1 MESEEQIAER
11 KRKMTREERKMEAI
25 LQAFARLEKERRE
38 ENKLWKESAQ
48 PKLKLKL
55 NVKMHRLSV
64 MLKLFRNKQKKK
76 LLASQPQPK

>member
-48 PKLKLKL
+48 PKLKL
-55 NVKMHRLSV
+55 N
-64 MLKLFRNKQKKK
+64 
-76 LLASQPQPK
+76 